1 MKSLVVVRSLVVTL
15 VLALSSV
22 AAEAPRPGTE
32 PPDAR
37 AELSAWFGG
46 LNESSP
52 LLGSISQSPELKRQ
66 IENRIATMDDA
77 ELESIRSAMAEV
89 PDWQNAPQMLAEML
103 PEEMRGQLLQAGDYL
118 VGKSDE
124 ALTARDDLS
133 TLVAL
138 TRILPEDQV
147 ARLGIDSSK
156 LQQLDATFRGM
167 SPLEITML
175 HDKLSATPE
184 WSKGRKRALE
194 ALPESVKKGSAALA
208 LHGELTEKEVA
219 SLDAFRSEVLDLLER
234 IDGLPPT
241 LRSRLDAE
249 KVRMLAERLTYAG
262 PEMLFMVREQIS
274 AEQIETIEMS
284 VELLERIAGMTEEEY
299 AELDRF
305 REELRASIGDRTSET
320 GRQLDQL
327 APEQLMLLQDSLG
340 ANPEW
345 KNVMPIVAETFS
357 DPATEAAI
365 LDAGARTAEL
375 EQFRFNAISF
385 IESSVGQPGVGQQEA
400 ARSTRI
406 LQNASFEHLALI
418 QAAHSR
424 MPQDASAAAM
434 VALPPVAANAV
445 DLNCVVNLGSITIPV
460 IDEDVSLGSI
470 NFNWICTPLENAINA
485 VANTVDSLVS
495 AITDTVNEIWSFVQ
509 GIPELAVTALE
520 EFFNGLLDIEIANG
534 VSLLD
539 IAGANNIGDALTQMI
554 DLMGLNNFSWLNQ
567 LSAALGTLPM
577 LPCPQEGVLTP
588 FGPVGDW
595 DAYMSHQRYQFVVEE
610 ILDIIPET
618 EISLAV
624 KIPAQVLFM
633 GFKYLGLCLDYG
645 QQAATWDHYEEYW
658 ATAHTNQG
666 TISNQVLTT
675 SSNLSGQLASSTSS
689 LAATIDNESQ
699 IIQNKIDALQFEMGE
714 SFESQGGNI
723 DNHFQEAWDLEL
735 RLAIEENLKSG
746 EGNELAVFQMP
757 APHGYLEVVRDVL
770 RASIDGMV
778 AIGETIGLAEKFF
791 ADGQS
796 AMGAGEFKNAYK
808 AFQKSYA
815 ALVK

>member
-1 MKSLVVVRSLVVTL
+1 MKARVVVRSLLFTL
-15 VLALSSV
+15 LLATSAV
-22 AAEAPRPGTE
+22 AAEAPRAVAE
-32 PPDAR
+32 PVDAR
-37 AELSAWFGG
+37 AELTAWFGG
-46 LNESSP
+46 LDQSSP
-52 LLGSISQSPELKRQ
+52 LLGSINQSPELQQQ

-77 ELESIRSAMAEV
+77 ELESIRMAMAEV

-118 VGKSDE
+118 VEKSDE
-124 ALTARDDLS
+124 ALAARDDLS

-138 TRILPEDQV
+138 TRILPEDQI
-147 ARLGIDSSK
+147 ARLGIDASK
-156 LQQLDATFRGM
+156 LQQLDAAFQGM
-167 SPLEITML
+167 SPLEVTML
-175 HDKLSATPE
+175 HNKLSATPE
-184 WSKGRKRALE
+184 WGEGRKRALE
-194 ALPESVKKGSAALA
+194 ALPDAVKKGSAALA
-208 LHGELTEKEVA
+208 LHGELTETDVS
-219 SLDAFRSEVLDLLER
+219 SLDAFRTEVLELLER
-234 IDGLPPT
+234 IDALPAT

-249 KVRMLAERLTYAG
+249 KVRTLADRLSYAG

-274 AEQIETIEMS
+274 ADQIETIEMS
-284 VELLERIAGMTEEEY
+284 VALLERIAGMTPEEY

-305 REELRASIGDRTSET
+305 REELRASIGDGTGAT

-345 KNVMPIVAETFS
+345 QNVMPVVADTFS

-365 LDAGARTAEL
+365 LNAGSRRAEL
-375 EQFRFNAISF
+375 EQFRFNAIAF
-385 IESSVGQPGVGQQEA
+385 IESSIGQPGVGQQEA
-400 ARSTRI
+400 AASTQI

-445 DLNCVVNLGSITIPV
+445 DLNCVVSLGSINLPLDIGN
-460 IDEDVSLGSI
+460 VSLGSI

-495 AITDTVNEIWSFVQ
+495 AITDTVDDIWTFIQ
-509 GIPELAVTALE
+509 GIPDLAVTALE
-520 EFFNGLLDIEIANG
+520 TFFNDLLDIEIANG

-539 IAGANNIGDALTQMI
+539 IASASNIGEAITQMVN
-554 DLMGLNNFSWLNQ
+554 LMGLNNFSWLNQ
-567 LSAALGTLPM
+567 LTAVLGPMPM
-577 LPCPQEGVLTP
+577 LPCPAQGVSTP

-595 DAYMSHQRYQFVVEE
+595 DAYMNQQRYQFVIEE
-610 ILDIIPET
+610 VLDIIPET

-633 GFKYLGLCLDYG
+633 GFKYLGVCMDYE
-645 QQAATWDHYEEYW
+645 QESATWDHYEAYW

-666 TISNQVLTT
+666 TISSQVLTT
-675 SSNLSGQLASSTSS
+675 SSNLSGQLASSTTS
-689 LAATIDNESQ
+689 LTGTVDSESQ
-699 IIQNKIDALQFEMGE
+699 IIQDKIDALQFEMGE
-714 SFESQGGNI
+714 SFENQGGDI

-770 RASIDGMV
+770 RSSIDGMI
-778 AIGETIGLAEKFF
+778 AIGERIGQAEKYF

-796 AMGAGEFKNAYK
+796 AMSDGEFKDAYK
-808 AFQKSYA
+808 SFQKSYA